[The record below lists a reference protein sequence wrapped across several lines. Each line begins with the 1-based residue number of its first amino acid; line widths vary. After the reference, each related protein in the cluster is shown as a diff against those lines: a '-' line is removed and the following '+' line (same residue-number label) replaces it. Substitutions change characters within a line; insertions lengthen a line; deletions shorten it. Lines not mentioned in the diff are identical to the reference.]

1 MSTNSHGIDGVGVTN
16 GSKSQSKKAVK
27 SKILQLIGDGVGVG
41 HGPVVNKFA
50 EISGHEE

>member
-41 HGPVVNKFA
+41 HGPDVKKLA
-50 EISGHEE
+50 EMSGQDE